1 MKTIQL
7 ICEVVSGYF
16 ITRIFH
22 SYIFIK
28 NFCKTLVTK
37 NKINTNDFIGFLKLI
52 FSIYKN

>member
-7 ICEVVSGYF
+7 ISEVVSGYF

-28 NFCKTLVTK
+28 NFCKTLTTK
-37 NKINTNDFIGFLKLI
+37 NKINSSDFIGFLKLI
-52 FSIYKN
+52 LSIYKN

>member
-28 NFCKTLVTK
+28 NFCKILTTK
-37 NKINTNDFIGFLKLI
+37 NKINSSDFIAFLKLI
-52 FSIYKN
+52 FSIYEN